1 MMDQKAAKACL
12 SEITEKHNDAE
23 SLSRKRKHQMQP
35 NTKLGQ
41 TTGNTTTQLH
51 DHRNK
56 TEKHLKC
63 NRISWSTTHY
73 RKSF

>member
-23 SLSRKRKHQMQP
+23 SLSRKKTHQMQP

-41 TTGNTTTQLH
+41 TTGNNYTATRPQ
-51 DHRNK
+51 K
-56 TEKHLKC
+56 
-63 NRISWSTTHY
+63 
-73 RKSF
+73 